1 METGMMPKALA
12 TLLAAAFAPAT
23 LAQLSLLEPKAPP
36 PLPDPPAL
44 AHYLLESPLL
54 VISVLLIAA
63 VVTYMALSSKKPAR
77 ARQAGAGLI
86 ALALCVWAVA
96 FFVETPREQ
105 AISLTKQLVTDV
117 ASGNT
122 KGVDAALASKA
133 TLYTDA
139 RPDGQSKD
147 FILSK
152 VDTFFG
158 PKGLYPIQDHAL
170 LEAQAYIA
178 TPSLAQVQM
187 KVRVTPKD
195 GIPTLSWW
203 QLDMAP
209 KPGGGWEVTGIK
221 YLSANFDLR
230 QLN

>member
-1 METGMMPKALA
+1 MMPKALA
-12 TLLAAAFAPAT
+12 ALLAAAFAPAAI
-23 LAQLSLLEPKAPP
+23 AQLSALEPKAPP

-54 VISVLLIAA
+54 VISVLVVAA
-63 VVTYMALSSKKPAR
+63 VAVYAILSSRKPTQAR
-77 ARQAGAGLI
+77 KVGAGLI
-86 ALALCVWAVA
+86 ALALCVWVVA
-96 FFVETPREQ
+96 FFVETPGEQ
-105 AISLTKQLVTDV
+105 TIAIAKQLVADV
-117 ASGNT
+117 AAGNT
-122 KGVDAALASKA
+122 QGVDAALAPKA
-133 TLYTDA
+133 ALYTDL
-139 RPDGQSKD
+139 RPEGQSKD

-178 TPSLAQVQM
+178 TPSMAQVQM
-187 KVRVTPKD
+187 KVRVTSKD
-195 GIPTLSWW
+195 GFPTLSWW

>member
-1 METGMMPKALA
+1 MLKALA
-12 TLLAAAFAPAT
+12 A
-23 LAQLSLLEPKAPP
+23 LAQLSVLEPKVPP

-44 AHYLLESPLL
+44 AHYLLESPLI
-54 VISVLLIAA
+54 VISVLLAAA
-63 VVTYMALSSKKPAR
+63 VVAHMAMSSRKPVR
-77 ARQAGAGLI
+77 ARQVGAGLI

-96 FFVETPREQ
+96 FFVETPREK
-105 AISLTKQLVTDV
+105 AISLTKQLVADV

-122 KGVDAALASKA
+122 KGVDAALAPKA
-133 TLYTDA
+133 ALYTDL
-139 RPDGQSKD
+139 RPEGQPKD

-152 VDTFFG
+152 VDMFFG

-187 KVRVTPKD
+187 KVRVTSKD
-195 GIPTLSWW
+195 GFPTLSWW

-209 KPGGGWEVTGIK
+209 KPGAGWEVTGIK
-221 YLSANFDLR
+221 YLSSNFDLR